1 MTLVC
6 EWYSGTYLTWHIQY
20 LFFEGKWQKLRL
32 VIDRP
37 SFSGKITVTG
47 GILGSNCSLCFLHQF
62 QADLTLAHHK
72 QIWKLR
78 NQTLPISTPKISWFR
93 VVTVGPWPGLDS
105 KVLPWIWWS
114 PMTCRA
120 WKRCHGCHSRHVD
133 DWMWTTT
140 HNHPKN
146 MVLLIGFEDLWSW
159 FSGIDVC

>member
-93 VVTVGPWPGLDS
+93 VVTVGRKSASHGQVWTQRYCRESGGAQWPAALGRGAMAAIRVMLMTGCEQPRITTQ
-105 KVLPWIWWS
+105 KIW
-114 PMTCRA
+114 
-120 WKRCHGCHSRHVD
+120 
-133 DWMWTTT
+133 
-140 HNHPKN
+140 
-146 MVLLIGFEDLWSW
+146 FY
-159 FSGIDVC
+159 